1 MTTQRDERRPIV
13 LLIEDDPILM
23 ITLSDLIE
31 DAGCDVVEATT
42 TAKAIRILDERTDIR
57 VVMADLDVRGSVMGL
72 KLAALIRDRWP
83 PIELIL
89 TGAVK
94 PDLSSIP
101 ARGVFHDKPF
111 NHAGIVESIRSFL
124 SAAG

>member
-1 MTTQRDERRPIV
+1 MTSQGNERRSIV
-13 LLIEDDPILM
+13 LLIEDEPILM
-23 ITLSDLIE
+23 MVLSDLIE
-31 DAGCDVVEATT
+31 EAGCEVVEATT
-42 TAKAIRILDERTDIR
+42 AAKAIRILEERTDIR

-72 KLAALIRDRWP
+72 KLAAMIRDRWP

-94 PDLSSIP
+94 PELANIP

-111 NHAGIVESIRSFL
+111 DHAGIVRSIRTFA
-124 SAAG
+124 SAHH